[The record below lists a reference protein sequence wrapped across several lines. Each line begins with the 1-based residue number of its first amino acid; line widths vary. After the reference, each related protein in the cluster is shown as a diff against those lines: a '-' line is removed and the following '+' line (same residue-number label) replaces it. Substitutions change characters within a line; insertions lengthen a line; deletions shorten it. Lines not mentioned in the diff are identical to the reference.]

1 MILFQCIA
9 MLSNTL
15 WLSHVLCNYL
25 TCRLTLDYLQLLERF
40 GNNWPSARVRRYLQ
54 QQDGSVSSTETE
66 GRPWGN
72 LLPLLR
78 KYPDDFV
85 LSSVTRGEVTTEYV
99 GLVSLVS
106 LGNGP

>member
-1 MILFQCIA
+1 MI
-9 MLSNTL
+9 SNTL

-66 GRPWGN
+66 GRPWCS